1 MAISIKSQSQIAY
14 MREVGHITA
23 KLHILLESK
32 IKPGVTTKELDEIA
46 EDFIRSNGAV
56 PSFKGID
63 GFPGTI
69 CASINEEVIH
79 GIPSSR
85 KLKDGDII
93 SIDTGAYKN
102 GFHSDAAR
110 TIAVGSISED
120 AKKLIDVTRQSFFEG
135 IKYAREGMHLHQISA
150 AIGDYAES
158 LGYGVV
164 REYVGHGVGR
174 KLHEEPQIPNYRVP
188 TRGPKLYKGM
198 VLAIEPMINQGTCKI
213 KVLKDG
219 WTVVTLDKKLSA
231 HYENTVLITDGDPE
245 LLTLES

>member
-32 IKPGVTTKELDEIA
+32 IKPGITTKELDEIA

-93 SIDTGAYKN
+93 SIDTGAYKD

-164 REYVGHGVGR
+164 KEYVGHGVGR

>member
-1 MAISIKSQSQIAY
+1 MAISIKSQNQIAY

-23 KLHILLESK
+23 KLHILLKSK

-110 TIAVGSISED
+110 TIAVGNISED

-135 IKYAREGMHLHQISA
+135 IKYAKEGMHLHQISA

>member
-1 MAISIKSQSQIAY
+1 MAISIKSQNQIAY

-110 TIAVGSISED
+110 TIAVGNISED

-135 IKYAREGMHLHQISA
+135 IKYAKEGMHLHQISA